1 MRNSQIVISD
11 STINK
16 RLKQY
21 GFENGETTGHGFRAT
36 PRMLLDEVLKF
47 PVERIEQQLA
57 H

>member
-11 STINK
+11 SIINK
-16 RLKQY
+16 HLKQF

-36 PRMLLDEVLKF
+36 PRTLLDEVLKF